1 MLNNMELSDFGKK
14 FTERSGILDLMDD
27 LSLALQGSEKKYMLG
42 GGNPAHIPEVER
54 VFRARMEEIL
64 QTPAALEAML
74 GNYDSATA
82 NASFA
87 EALAHLLKERFGWP
101 IGPENI
107 AVTNGSQT
115 AFFLLFNLFG
125 GRTGADRGNTGN
137 RGNKS
142 TKGNKGT
149 EGNKGTKGNGVRK
162 IVFPLCPEY
171 IGYADQGIHPD
182 QFVSFPSRIEELGNG
197 LFKYRVDFNRLE
209 IPKDAGAL
217 CVSRPTNPTGNVLT
231 DGEVRELAKLAAERR
246 IPLFLDN
253 AYGLPF
259 PKIIFEDVHPYWD
272 ENVVFSMSLSK
283 LGLPSVR
290 TGILIARKEIVKAV
304 SAANAIVNLANGG
317 IGQILVTPLLR
328 NGEIL
333 RISEEYIY
341 PFYKRRSGQTIQW
354 IREAFPKH
362 LEYRVHKSEG
372 AIFLWIW
379 FKNLRITTKELYEK
393 LKQRHVIVVPGEY
406 FFFGLAEPWDHSTQC
421 IRLNYSGPEE
431 DVKRGIEII
440 AEVAGAY
447 TR

>member
-1 MLNNMELSDFGKK
+1 MLKNMRLSDFGKK

-54 VFRARMEEIL
+54 VFRARIEEIL
-64 QTPAALEAML
+64 RTPGALEAML

-82 NASFA
+82 NTSFA
-87 EALAHLLKERFGWP
+87 EALAHLLKEKFGWP

-125 GRTGADRGNTGN
+125 GISSEAPAGITGSGTGKN
-137 RGNKS
+137 HRI
-142 TKGNKGT
+142 
-149 EGNKGTKGNGVRK
+149 RK

-197 LFKYRVDFNRLE
+197 LFKYRVDFDRLE
-209 IPKDAGAL
+209 IPQDAGAL

-231 DGEVRELAKLAAERR
+231 DEEVRKLAKLAADRG

-259 PKIIFEDVHPYWD
+259 PRIIFEDVHPYWD

-290 TGILIARKEIVKAV
+290 TGILIARKEIVRAV
-304 SAANAIVNLANGG
+304 SAANAIANLANGG

-333 RISEEYIY
+333 RISEEYIH
-341 PFYKRRSGQTIQW
+341 PFYKRRSAQTIQW
-354 IREAFPKH
+354 IHETFPEH
-362 LEYRVHKSEG
+362 LDYRIHKSEG

-393 LKQRHVIVVPGEY
+393 LKDRHVIVVPGEY
-406 FFFGLAEPWDHSTQC
+406 FFFGLKEPWDHSTQC

-440 AEVAGAY
+440 AEVAGRYA
-447 TR
+447 R

>member
-1 MLNNMELSDFGKK
+1 MELSDFGKK

-27 LSLALQGSEKKYMLG
+27 LSQALQGTEKKYMLG
-42 GGNPAHIPEVER
+42 GGNPAHIPEVQR
-54 VFRARMEEIL
+54 VFRKRVEEIL
-64 QTPAALEAML
+64 RTPGALEAML

-87 EALAHLLKERFGWP
+87 EALASLLKNQFGWP
-101 IGPENI
+101 IGPENV

-115 AFFLLFNLFG
+115 AFFLLFNIFG
-125 GRTGADRGNTGN
+125 GKA
-137 RGNKS
+137 
-142 TKGNKGT
+142 
-149 EGNKGTKGNGVRK
+149 RK

-171 IGYADQGIHPD
+171 IGYADQGIYPD
-182 QFVSFPSRIEELGNG
+182 QFLSFPSRIEEVGNG
-197 LFKYRVDFNRLE
+197 FFKYRVDFGRLE
-209 IPKDAGAL
+209 IPADAGAL

-231 DGEVRELAKLAAERR
+231 DGEVRELSRLVSQRG

-259 PKIIFEDVHPYWD
+259 PRIIFEEVRPYWD

-290 TGILIARKEIVKAV
+290 TGIVVARKEIVRAL
-304 SAANAIVNLANGG
+304 SAANAIANLANGG
-317 IGQILVTPLLR
+317 IGQILVTPLIR
-328 NGEIL
+328 SGEIL

-341 PFYKRRSGQTIQW
+341 PFYKSRSSQTIQW
-354 IREAFPKH
+354 IHEAFPKH
-362 LEYRVHKSEG
+362 LDYRIHKSEG

-406 FFFGLAEPWDHSTQC
+406 FFFGLKEPWEHSTQC

>member
-1 MLNNMELSDFGKK
+1 MELSDFGKK

-54 VFRARMEEIL
+54 VFRNRMEEIL
-64 QTPAALEAML
+64 KTPRALESML

-87 EALAHLLKERFGWP
+87 EALATFLKNRFSWP
-101 IGPENI
+101 ISSENI

-125 GRTGADRGNTGN
+125 GWAGA
-137 RGNKS
+137 KI
-142 TKGNKGT
+142 
-149 EGNKGTKGNGVRK
+149 RK

-171 IGYADQGIHPD
+171 IGYADQGIHPN
-182 QFVSFPSRIEELGNG
+182 QFVSFPSRIEELEGG
-197 LFKYRVDFNRLE
+197 FFKYRVDFDQLE
-209 IPKDAGAL
+209 IPEDAGAL

-231 DGEVRELAKLAAERR
+231 DEEVRELARLSAERN

-259 PKIIFEDVHPYWD
+259 PKIIFENVQPYWD
-272 ENVVFSMSLSK
+272 ENVVLSMSLSK
-283 LGLPSVR
+283 LGLPGVR
-290 TGILIARKEIVKAV
+290 TGILIARKEIVKAI
-304 SAANAIVNLANGG
+304 SAANAIANLANGG
-317 IGQILVTPLLR
+317 VGQILVTPLIQ

-333 RISEEYIY
+333 RVSEEYIY
-341 PFYKRRSGQTIQW
+341 PFYKRRSIQTIHW

-362 LEYRVHKSEG
+362 LEYRIHKSEG

-406 FFFGLAEPWDHSTQC
+406 FFFGLSQPWNHSTQC

-440 AEVAGAY
+440 AEVAGAH
-447 TR
+447 TL

>member
-1 MLNNMELSDFGKK
+1 MELSDFGKK
-14 FTERSGILDLMDD
+14 FTERSGILELMGD
-27 LSLALQGSEKKYMLG
+27 LSQALQGSEKKYMLG

-54 VFRARMEEIL
+54 VFRKRMEEIL
-64 QTPAALEAML
+64 HTPGALEAML

-87 EALAHLLKERFGWP
+87 EALASLLKDQFGWP

-115 AFFLLFNLFG
+115 AFFLLFNIFG
-125 GRTGADRGNTGN
+125 GRTGGKVG
-137 RGNKS
+137 GK
-142 TKGNKGT
+142 
-149 EGNKGTKGNGVRK
+149 VRK

-171 IGYADQGIHPD
+171 IGYADQGIDPD
-182 QFVSFPSRIEELGNG
+182 QFVCFPSRIEEVGNG
-197 LFKYRVDFNRLE
+197 LFKYRVDFSRLE
-209 IPKDAGAL
+209 IPDDAGAL

-231 DGEVRELAKLAAERR
+231 DGEVRELSRIAAQRG

-259 PKIIFEDVHPYWD
+259 PRIIFEDVRPYWD

-290 TGILIARKEIVKAV
+290 TGILIARKEIVRAV
-304 SAANAIVNLANGG
+304 SAANAIANLANGG
-317 IGQILVTPLLR
+317 IGQILVTPLIR

-341 PFYKRRSGQTIQW
+341 PFYKNRSSQTIQW
-354 IREAFPKH
+354 IHEAFPKH
-362 LEYRVHKSEG
+362 LDYRIHKSEG

-406 FFFGLAEPWDHSTQC
+406 FFFGLQEPWEHRTQC
-421 IRLNYSGPEE
+421 IRLNYSGPE
-431 DVKRGIEII
+431 DDLKRGIEII
-440 AEVAGAY
+440 AEVAGAH

>member
-1 MLNNMELSDFGKK
+1 MTLSDFGKK

-42 GGNPAHIPEVER
+42 GGNPAHIPEVQQ
-54 VFRARMEEIL
+54 VFRKRIEEIL
-64 QTPAALEAML
+64 RTPGALEAML

-87 EALAHLLKERFGWP
+87 EALAALLNSRFGWP

-125 GRTGADRGNTGN
+125 GRAGYITDTIVQDGSEGGGTRKRDRMQKHN
-137 RGNKS
+137 RMQ
-142 TKGNKGT
+142 
-149 EGNKGTKGNGVRK
+149 K

-171 IGYADQGIHPD
+171 IGYADQGIYPD
-182 QFVSFPSRIEELGNG
+182 QFVSFPSRIEELENG
-197 LFKYRVDFNRLE
+197 FFKYRVDFNRLE

-231 DGEVRELAKLAAERR
+231 DGEVRELARIAAERG

-290 TGILIARKEIVKAV
+290 TGILVARKEIVRAV
-304 SAANAIVNLANGG
+304 SAANAIANLANGG
-317 IGQILVTPLLR
+317 IGQILVTPLIR
-328 NGEIL
+328 NGEII

-341 PFYKRRSGQTIQW
+341 PFYKRRSARTIQW
-354 IREAFPKH
+354 IHEAFPKH
-362 LEYRVHKSEG
+362 LEYRIHKSEG

-393 LKQRHVIVVPGEY
+393 LKERHVIIVPGEY
-406 FFFGLAEPWDHSTQC
+406 FFFGLSEPWDHSTQC
-421 IRLNYSGPEE
+421 IRLNYSGPEK
-431 DVKRGIEII
+431 DVQRGIEII

>member
-1 MLNNMELSDFGKK
+1 MELSDFGKK

-54 VFRARMEEIL
+54 VFRKRMEEIL
-64 QTPAALEAML
+64 KTPGALESML

-87 EALAHLLKERFGWP
+87 EALATLLKNRFGWP

-125 GRTGADRGNTGN
+125 GVSGEAPTSSA
-137 RGNKS
+137 
-142 TKGNKGT
+142 KGGK
-149 EGNKGTKGNGVRK
+149 RK
-162 IVFPLCPEY
+162 NQRIRRIVFPLCPEY

-209 IPKDAGAL
+209 IPEDAGAL

-231 DGEVRELAKLAAERR
+231 DGEVRELAKLAAKRG

-272 ENVVFSMSLSK
+272 ENVVLSMSLSK

-290 TGILIARKEIVKAV
+290 TGILIARKEIVRAV
-304 SAANAIVNLANGG
+304 SAANAIANLANGG

-341 PFYKRRSGQTIQW
+341 PFYKRRSAQTIQW
-354 IREAFPKH
+354 IHEAFPKQ
-362 LEYRVHKSEG
+362 LEYRIHKSEG

-393 LKQRHVIVVPGEY
+393 LKTRHVIVVPGEY
-406 FFFGLAEPWDHSTQC
+406 FFFGLSEPWDHSTQC

-440 AEVAGAY
+440 AEVAGSH